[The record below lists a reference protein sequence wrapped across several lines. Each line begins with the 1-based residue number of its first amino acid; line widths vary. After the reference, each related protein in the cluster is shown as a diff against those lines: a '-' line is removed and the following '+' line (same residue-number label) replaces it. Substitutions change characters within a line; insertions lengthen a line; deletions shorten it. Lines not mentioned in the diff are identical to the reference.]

1 MCYDTDKC
9 FCTEDYIGDNCET
22 AVGKYP
28 EQQNCIVYELYT
40 PFFFFKLTEN
50 SLYNDERYFG
60 KVHVETIPF
69 QLEYEVYQN
78 ENI

>member
-1 MCYDTDKC
+1 MKQPSVSIRHSKIALSMN
-9 FCTEDYIGDNCET
+9 CT
-22 AVGKYP
+22 
-28 EQQNCIVYELYT
+28 LH
-40 PFFFFKLTEN
+40 FFFKLTEN

>member
-1 MCYDTDKC
+1 MKQPSVSIRHSKIALSMN
-9 FCTEDYIGDNCET
+9 CT
-22 AVGKYP
+22 
-28 EQQNCIVYELYT
+28 LH
-40 PFFFFKLTEN
+40 FFFLKLTEN